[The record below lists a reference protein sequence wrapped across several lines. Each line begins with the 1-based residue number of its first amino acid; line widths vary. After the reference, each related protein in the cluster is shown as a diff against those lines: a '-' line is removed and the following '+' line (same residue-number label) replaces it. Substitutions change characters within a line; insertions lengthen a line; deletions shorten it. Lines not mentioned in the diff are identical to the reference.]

1 MFFELNDELKMFHR
15 AVRDFCEKEL
25 KPHAFEAN
33 ETGELNWDAIK
44 KMPMLGLTGL
54 QVPERYGGIEIDTLG
69 ASIAI
74 EEIGRVCG
82 STGLTISAHNGL
94 GCGPIIKWGTD
105 EQKEKWLPQLTTG
118 DYLGSL
124 ALTEPQAGSD
134 LLSGA
139 QAKAV
144 KDGDEWVINGTKA
157 WITNVAWSPVIT
169 VLIRTDAEAGSRG
182 FSMILVETD
191 REGFTIHP
199 PEKKMGLNASK
210 SHMLSFD
217 NVRVPLSNTLGEEGN
232 GFYQV
237 METLD
242 NGRISIGAL
251 SVGLAQGAFE
261 EMVKYSTERMA
272 FGEPISQKQLIQE
285 KIANAAMEIEAART
299 LVYKAAWVK
308 DNGKPYTKMAAIAKL
323 KASLVAEK
331 VCFDAVQVHG
341 SAGYSRE
348 YAVERMYRDQRLMQ
362 IGEGTNEIQYLVIAR
377 NILKEYES
385 GALMSV

>member
-25 KPHAFEAN
+25 KPHAHDAH

-54 QVPERYGGIEIDTLG
+54 QVPEQYGGVEMGTLG
-69 ASIAI
+69 ASIAV

-118 DYLGSL
+118 NYLGSL

-261 EMVKYSTERMA
+261 EMVKYSTERIA
-272 FGEPISQKQLIQE
+272 FGEPIAKKQLIQE

-308 DNGKPYTKMAAIAKL
+308 DNGKPYTKIAAIAKL

-331 VCFDAVQVHG
+331 VCYDAVQVHG

-348 YAVERMYRDQRLMQ
+348 YPVERMYRDQRLMQ
-362 IGEGTNEIQYLVIAR
+362 IGEGTNEIQYIVIAR
-377 NILKEYES
+377 NVLKEFES
-385 GALMSV
+385 GALTSV

>member
-25 KPHAFEAN
+25 KAYAFEAH

-44 KMPMLGLTGL
+44 KMPTLGLTGL
-54 QVPERYGGIEIDTLG
+54 QVPEQYGGVEMDTLG
-69 ASIAI
+69 AAIAV

-94 GCGPIIKWGTD
+94 GCGPIFIWGTD

-118 DYLGSL
+118 EYLGSL

-139 QAKAV
+139 TTRAV

-157 WITNVAWSPVIT
+157 WITNVKWSPVIT
-169 VLIRTDAEAGSRG
+169 VLVRTDAESGSRG

-210 SHMLSFD
+210 SHMITFE
-217 NVRVPLSNTLGEEGN
+217 NVRVPLSNTLGEEGK
-232 GFYQV
+232 GFYQT
-237 METLD
+237 MQTLD

-261 EMVKYSTERMA
+261 EMLKYATDRVA
-272 FGEPISQKQLIQE
+272 FGEPIAKKQLIQE

-299 LVYKAAWVK
+299 LVYKAAWLK

-331 VCFDAVQVHG
+331 VSYDALQVHG

-348 YAVERMYRDQRLMQ
+348 YAIERIYRDQRLMQ

-377 NILKEYES
+377 NVLKEFES